1 MRLLIIISLFLLLSC
16 STDSTW
22 FKEQNPNTL
31 EKSETIDSLM
41 KLSADYYYTHIDYG
55 LVFDNSI
62 KKAFELAKKHNNNKK
77 IGEIYNELGKRYRNT
92 SEFNRAIWYHQKA
105 TDIATLHGL
114 DTLLANSIYKQS
126 VVFRQ
131 MDDNPQSYKLCMKA
145 LVKAEYIKDTF
156 LIHCSLN
163 GIGNVYFNH
172 NDYREAIKYYKK
184 SLDYLNFKGKHN
196 YLGEAINTNTLGEA
210 WLFLGNPDS
219 ALYYLQKSFDIN
231 VKMESKLGQAI
242 CYNGMSLVYLEQKKY
257 KKAIEASKKA
267 VFMDSE
273 KISLLYR
280 AMFKNTL
287 GKIYLETDSLN
298 LSEKYLAQA
307 YNIAANIG
315 NKREALIASE
325 YLLKLSIKQKSYK
338 KLMKYTQQWISYKDT
353 LTKNLIIQN
362 SNAMNMFYKSEQQQR
377 EILILKQNA
386 ELSELKIN
394 RQRILFVLMFTLFS
408 GVFIIAYFIYR
419 HRKLENRLNKITL
432 EQRLLRSQL
441 NPHFI
446 FNSLS
451 AMQSFIIRNDALLAS
466 DYLARFSSLM
476 RNVLEG
482 SRTEY
487 VLLDTEVETIDN
499 YLKLQQLRFSD
510 KFTYRIYVDDAI
522 DKEFVLIPPM
532 MIQPFVE
539 NSIEHGMKEVG
550 YTYEIKVSI
559 QKKEDYLFIYI
570 DDDGV
575 GIKQKEIKINQS
587 KKHKSLATRI
597 TRERLSVLAAK
608 TKKECKLTIIN
619 KKEQDAEDRGIL
631 VVIQIP
637 IFEEGE

>member
-1 MRLLIIISLFLLLSC
+1 MDYPLNGG
-16 STDSTW
+16 
-22 FKEQNPNTL
+22 KENTS
-31 EKSETIDSLM
+31 EKSESIDSLM
-41 KLSADYYYTHIDYG
+41 KLSVNYYYNNLDYG

-62 KKAFELAKKHNNNKK
+62 KKALDLAKMHNNQKK
-77 IGEIYNELGKRYRNT
+77 IGEIYNELGKRYRNN

-105 TDIATLHGL
+105 ADIATLYGL
-114 DTLLANSIYKQS
+114 DTLLANSTYKQS

-172 NDYREAIKYYKK
+172 QNYKEAIRYFKK
-184 SLDYLNFKGKHN
+184 SLDYLNFKGNHN
-196 YLGEAINTNTLGEA
+196 YLGEAMNNNTLGEA
-210 WLFLGNPDS
+210 WLFSGNTDS
-219 ALYYLQKSFDIN
+219 AFYYLQKSFEIN
-231 VKMESKLGQAI
+231 VKIKSKLGQAI

-257 KKAIEASKKA
+257 KEAIETSKKA
-267 VFMDSE
+267 IFIDSK
-273 KISLLYR
+273 KINLLYR

-287 GKIYLETDSLN
+287 GRIYLEADSLN
-298 LSEKYLAQA
+298 LSEKYLREAFK
-307 YNIAANIG
+307 ISSKIG
-315 NKREALIASE
+315 NKRESLIASE
-325 YLLKLSIKQKSYK
+325 YLIKLFTELKDYK
-338 KLMKYTQQWISYKDT
+338 KMMFYTQKWIAYKDSI
-353 LTKNLIIQN
+353 TKNLITQN
-362 SNAMNMFYKSEQQQR
+362 SNAMNMLYKSEQQQR

-386 ELSELKIN
+386 ELTIVKMN
-394 RQRILFVLMFTLFS
+394 KQRILLIFIFTLFA
-408 GVFIIAYFIYR
+408 GVLIFIYFFYR
-419 HRKLENRLNKITL
+419 HRKLQGRLNEIAL

-487 VLLDTEVETIDN
+487 ILLDTEIETIDN

-510 KFTYRIYVDDAI
+510 KFVYRIYVDEKI
-522 DKEFVLIPPM
+522 DNDVVLIPSM
-532 MIQPFVE
+532 IIQPFVE
-539 NSIEHGMKEVG
+539 NSIEHGMKDPNF
-550 YTYEIKVSI
+550 TYEIKVSI

-570 DDDGV
+570 DDNGV
-575 GIKQKEIKINQS
+575 GVEQKEIKNNHS
-587 KKHKSLATRI
+587 KKHKSLATTI
-597 TRERLSVLAAK
+597 IRERLSVITAK
-608 TKKECKLTIIN
+608 TKKKCNLTIIN
-619 KKEQDAEDRGIL
+619 KKEQNSEDRGVL
-631 VVIQIP
+631 VVIEIP
-637 IFEEGE
+637 IVEEEG